1 MDELARV
8 IECVKSAHKRIDR
21 LEVELQ
27 ETRKLTEAVIK
38 MTERLEILTKDMD
51 EVKKDVKAL
60 SARPAKLWEK
70 VVFTAVG
77 SVVTAL
83 VASIMYLI
91 LK

>member
-8 IECVKSAHKRIDR
+8 GECVKSAHKRIDR

-70 VVFTAVG
+70 VVFSAVG

-83 VASIMYLI
+83 VAAIMYLI

>member
-1 MDELARV
+1 MDELAR
-8 IECVKSAHKRIDR
+8 ISECVKSAHKRIDR

>member
-1 MDELARV
+1 MDELTRIA
-8 IECVKSAHKRIDR
+8 ESVKSAHKRIDR

-38 MTERLEILTKDMD
+38 MTERLEVLTKDMD
-51 EVKKDVKAL
+51 EVKRDVKAL

-83 VASIMYLI
+83 VASVMYLI